1 MPDVASSSSPGDD
14 DGDDV
19 LARLRANDDARRRDA
34 ATRRLARESER
45 RGVTADGD
53 DPVVARARFDEARA
67 TCERELRALMME
79 AVSTSSAS
87 AERDETRMMEALRE
101 THARVCALHRDA
113 AAASARASAYESR
126 VMREEMRALG
136 EMFERCKARVR
147 PREKFRFASRGRRT
161 RDGGDAEAKK
171 AEAKAETEAETT
183 TTTTTTMMTTETRSN
198 DGPGIRDR
206 SNETIVATDATEED
220 DYALERLTDCDVFVF
235 GACRALRAYD
245 LTRCR
250 VYALAVAGSAHVENI
265 VDSVFCVAARQL
277 RAHCARRTR
286 FHARVASRPVV
297 EDSREV
303 AFAPRVALEDAHAAA
318 DDALLRK
325 HGLDVENGLWR
336 EVDDFLWLRAT
347 QSPHWRALEEDARD
361 ADARDIRERAH
372 RARDASSSSSS
383 S

>member
-1 MPDVASSSSPGDD
+1 MPDVDVASSTSPGDD
-14 DGDDV
+14 DGDADDV
-19 LARLRANDDARRRDA
+19 LARLRANDDARRREA
-34 ATRRLARESER
+34 AMRRLARESDR
-45 RGVTADGD
+45 RGITADGD
-53 DPVVARARFDEARA
+53 DPVVARARFDAARA
-67 TCERELRALMME
+67 TCEKALRALMME
-79 AVSTSSAS
+79 ASSVSSAS
-87 AERDETRMMEALRE
+87 AERDETWMMGALRE

-171 AEAKAETEAETT
+171 AEAKAEVDAETT
-183 TTTTTTMMTTETRSN
+183 TTETTTLSN

-250 VYALAVAGSAHVENI
+250 VYALAVSGSAHVENI

-277 RAHCARRTR
+277 RAHGARRTR

-336 EVDDFLWLRAT
+336 EVDDFLWLRAS

-361 ADARDIRERAH
+361 ADARDIRERAA
-372 RARDASSSSSS
+372 RARDASSSS
-383 S
+383 

>member
-1 MPDVASSSSPGDD
+1 MPDVNVASSTSPGDD
-14 DGDDV
+14 DGDADDV
-19 LARLRANDDARRRDA
+19 LARLRANDDARRREA
-34 ATRRLARESER
+34 AMRRLARESDR
-45 RGVTADGD
+45 RGITADGD
-53 DPVVARARFDEARA
+53 DPVVARARFDAARA
-67 TCERELRALMME
+67 TCERELRALMTE
-79 AVSTSSAS
+79 ASSASAAS
-87 AERDETRMMEALRE
+87 AERDETWMMGALRE

-171 AEAKAETEAETT
+171 AEAKAEVDAETT
-183 TTTTTTMMTTETRSN
+183 TTETTTRSN

-250 VYALAVAGSAHVENI
+250 VYALAVSGSAHVENI

-277 RAHCARRTR
+277 RAHGARRTR

-336 EVDDFLWLRAT
+336 EVDDFLWLRAS

-361 ADARDIRERAH
+361 ADARDIRERAA
-372 RARDASSSSSS
+372 RARDASSSS
-383 S
+383 

>member
-1 MPDVASSSSPGDD
+1 MPDVDVASSTSPGDD
-14 DGDDV
+14 DGDADDV
-19 LARLRANDDARRRDA
+19 LARLRANDDARRREA
-34 ATRRLARESER
+34 ATRRLARESDR
-45 RGVTADGD
+45 RGITADGD
-53 DPVVARARFDEARA
+53 DPVVARARFDAARA
-67 TCERELRALMME
+67 TCEKALRALMME
-79 AVSTSSAS
+79 ASSVSSAS
-87 AERDETRMMEALRE
+87 AERDETWMMGALRE

-171 AEAKAETEAETT
+171 AEAKAEVDAETT
-183 TTTTTTMMTTETRSN
+183 TTETTTLSN

-250 VYALAVAGSAHVENI
+250 VYALAVSGSAHVENI

-277 RAHCARRTR
+277 RAHGARRTR

-336 EVDDFLWLRAT
+336 EVDDFLWLRAS

-361 ADARDIRERAH
+361 ADARDIRERAA
-372 RARDASSSSSS
+372 RARDASSSS
-383 S
+383 

>member
-1 MPDVASSSSPGDD
+1 MNHPSSLCVRMPDVASSVSSPGD
-14 DGDDV
+14 DDV

-34 ATRRLARESER
+34 ATRRLARESDR
-45 RGVTADGD
+45 RGITADGD
-53 DPVVARARFDEARA
+53 DPVVARARFDETRA
-67 TCERELRALMME
+67 TCETALRALMME
-79 AVSTSSAS
+79 AVSSSSSAS
-87 AERDETRMMEALRE
+87 ERDETGMMEALRE
-101 THARVCALHRDA
+101 THARVCAAHRDA

-126 VMREEMRALG
+126 VMREEMRALV

-161 RDGGDAEAKK
+161 RDGGDAEAKAEAEMK
-171 AEAKAETEAETT
+171 AEAKAETEAT
-183 TTTTTTMMTTETRSN
+183 TTETTETTRAN

-277 RAHCARRTR
+277 RAHGARRTR

-336 EVDDFLWLRAT
+336 EVDDFLWLRAS

-361 ADARDIRERAH
+361 ADARDIRERAA
-372 RARDASSSSSS
+372 RARDA
-383 S
+383 

>member
-1 MPDVASSSSPGDD
+1 MPDVDVASSTSPGDD
-14 DGDDV
+14 DGDADDV
-19 LARLRANDDARRRDA
+19 LARLRANDDARRREA
-34 ATRRLARESER
+34 AMRRLARESDR
-45 RGVTADGD
+45 RGITADGD
-53 DPVVARARFDEARA
+53 DPVVARARFDAARA
-67 TCERELRALMME
+67 TCERELRALMTE
-79 AVSTSSAS
+79 ASSASSAS
-87 AERDETRMMEALRE
+87 AERDETWMMGALRE

-171 AEAKAETEAETT
+171 AEAKAEVDAETT
-183 TTTTTTMMTTETRSN
+183 TTETTTRSN

-220 DYALERLTDCDVFVF
+220 DYELERLTDCDVFVF

-250 VYALAVAGSAHVENI
+250 VYALAVSGSAHVENI

-277 RAHCARRTR
+277 RAHGARRTR

-336 EVDDFLWLRAT
+336 EVDDFLWLRAS
-347 QSPHWRALEEDARD
+347 QSPHWRVLEEDARD
-361 ADARDIRERAH
+361 ADARDIRERAA
-372 RARDASSSSSS
+372 RARDASSSS
-383 S
+383 

>member
-1 MPDVASSSSPGDD
+1 MPDVNVASSTSPGDD
-14 DGDDV
+14 DGDADDV
-19 LARLRANDDARRRDA
+19 LARLRANDDARRREA
-34 ATRRLARESER
+34 ATRRLARESDR
-45 RGVTADGD
+45 RGITADGD
-53 DPVVARARFDEARA
+53 DPVVARARFDAARA
-67 TCERELRALMME
+67 TCEKALRALMME
-79 AVSTSSAS
+79 ASSVSSAS
-87 AERDETRMMEALRE
+87 AERDETWMMGALRE

-171 AEAKAETEAETT
+171 AEAKAEVDAETT
-183 TTTTTTMMTTETRSN
+183 TTETTTRSN

-250 VYALAVAGSAHVENI
+250 VYALAVSGSAHVENI

-277 RAHCARRTR
+277 RAHGARRTR

-336 EVDDFLWLRAT
+336 EVDDFLWLRAS

-361 ADARDIRERAH
+361 ADARDIRERAA
-372 RARDASSSSSS
+372 RARDAPSSS
-383 S
+383 

>member
-1 MPDVASSSSPGDD
+1 MPDVNVASSTSPGDD
-14 DGDDV
+14 DGDADDV
-19 LARLRANDDARRRDA
+19 LARLRANDDARRREA
-34 ATRRLARESER
+34 ATRRLARESDR
-45 RGVTADGD
+45 RGITADGD
-53 DPVVARARFDEARA
+53 DPVVARARFDAARA
-67 TCERELRALMME
+67 TCERELRALMTE
-79 AVSTSSAS
+79 ASSASSAS
-87 AERDETRMMEALRE
+87 AERDETWMMGALRE

-171 AEAKAETEAETT
+171 AEAKAEVDAETT
-183 TTTTTTMMTTETRSN
+183 TTETTTLSN

-250 VYALAVAGSAHVENI
+250 VYALAVSGSAHVENI

-277 RAHCARRTR
+277 RAHGARRTR

-336 EVDDFLWLRAT
+336 EVDDFLWLRAS

-361 ADARDIRERAH
+361 ADARDIRERAA
-372 RARDASSSSSS
+372 RARDASSSS
-383 S
+383 

>member
-1 MPDVASSSSPGDD
+1 MPDVNVASSTSPGDD
-14 DGDDV
+14 DGDADDV
-19 LARLRANDDARRRDA
+19 LARLRANDDARRREA
-34 ATRRLARESER
+34 ATRRLARESDR
-45 RGVTADGD
+45 RGITADGD
-53 DPVVARARFDEARA
+53 DPVVARARFDAARA
-67 TCERELRALMME
+67 TCEKALRALMME
-79 AVSTSSAS
+79 ASSVSSAS
-87 AERDETRMMEALRE
+87 AERDETWMMGALRE

-171 AEAKAETEAETT
+171 AEAKAEVDAETT
-183 TTTTTTMMTTETRSN
+183 TTETTTRSN

-250 VYALAVAGSAHVENI
+250 VYALAVSGSAHVENI

-277 RAHCARRTR
+277 RAHGARRTR

-336 EVDDFLWLRAT
+336 EVDDFLWLRAS

-361 ADARDIRERAH
+361 ADARDIRERAA
-372 RARDASSSSSS
+372 RARDASSSS
-383 S
+383 

>member
-1 MPDVASSSSPGDD
+1 MPDVNVASSTSPGAD
-14 DGDDV
+14 DGDADDV
-19 LARLRANDDARRRDA
+19 LARLRANDDARRREA
-34 ATRRLARESER
+34 ATRRLARESDR
-45 RGVTADGD
+45 RGITADGD
-53 DPVVARARFDEARA
+53 DPVVARARFDAARA
-67 TCERELRALMME
+67 TCEKALRALMME
-79 AVSTSSAS
+79 ASSVSSAS
-87 AERDETRMMEALRE
+87 AERDETWMMGALRE

-171 AEAKAETEAETT
+171 AEAKAEVDAETT
-183 TTTTTTMMTTETRSN
+183 TTETTTRSN

-250 VYALAVAGSAHVENI
+250 VYALAVSGSAHVENI

-277 RAHCARRTR
+277 RAHGARRTR

-336 EVDDFLWLRAT
+336 EVDDFLWLRAS

-361 ADARDIRERAH
+361 ADARDIRERAA
-372 RARDASSSSSS
+372 RARDASSSS
-383 S
+383 

>member
-1 MPDVASSSSPGDD
+1 MPDVNVASSTSPGDD
-14 DGDDV
+14 DGDADDV
-19 LARLRANDDARRRDA
+19 LARLRANDDARRREA
-34 ATRRLARESER
+34 ATRRLARESDR
-45 RGVTADGD
+45 RGITADGD
-53 DPVVARARFDEARA
+53 DPVVARARFDAARA
-67 TCERELRALMME
+67 TCEKALRALMME
-79 AVSTSSAS
+79 ASSVSSAS
-87 AERDETRMMEALRE
+87 AERDETWMMGALRE

-171 AEAKAETEAETT
+171 AEAKAEVDAETT
-183 TTTTTTMMTTETRSN
+183 TTETTTLSN

-250 VYALAVAGSAHVENI
+250 VYALAVSGSAHVENI

-277 RAHCARRTR
+277 RAHGARRTR

-336 EVDDFLWLRAT
+336 EVDDFLWLRAS

-361 ADARDIRERAH
+361 ADARDIRERAA
-372 RARDASSSSSS
+372 RARDAPSSS
-383 S
+383 

>member
-1 MPDVASSSSPGDD
+1 MPDVDVASSTSPGDD
-14 DGDDV
+14 DGDADDV
-19 LARLRANDDARRRDA
+19 LARLRANDDARRREA
-34 ATRRLARESER
+34 AMRRLARESDR
-45 RGVTADGD
+45 RGITADGD
-53 DPVVARARFDEARA
+53 DPVVARARFDAARA
-67 TCERELRALMME
+67 TCERELRALMTE
-79 AVSTSSAS
+79 ASSASSAS
-87 AERDETRMMEALRE
+87 AERDETWMMGALRE

-171 AEAKAETEAETT
+171 AEAKAEVDAETT
-183 TTTTTTMMTTETRSN
+183 TTETTTRSN

-250 VYALAVAGSAHVENI
+250 VYALAVSGSAHVENI

-277 RAHCARRTR
+277 RAHGARRTR

-336 EVDDFLWLRAT
+336 EVDDFLWLRAS

-361 ADARDIRERAH
+361 ADARDIRERAA
-372 RARDASSSSSS
+372 RARDASSSS
-383 S
+383 

>member
-1 MPDVASSSSPGDD
+1 MPDVDVASSTSPGDD
-14 DGDDV
+14 DGDADDV
-19 LARLRANDDARRRDA
+19 LARLRANDDARRREA
-34 ATRRLARESER
+34 AMRRLARESDR
-45 RGVTADGD
+45 RGITADGD
-53 DPVVARARFDEARA
+53 DPVVARARFDAARA
-67 TCERELRALMME
+67 TCEKALRALMME
-79 AVSTSSAS
+79 ASSASSAS
-87 AERDETRMMEALRE
+87 AERDETWMMGALRE

-171 AEAKAETEAETT
+171 AEAKAEVDAETT
-183 TTTTTTMMTTETRSN
+183 TTETTTRSN

-250 VYALAVAGSAHVENI
+250 VYALAVSGSAHVENI

-277 RAHCARRTR
+277 RAHGARRTR

-336 EVDDFLWLRAT
+336 EVDDFLWLRAS

-361 ADARDIRERAH
+361 ADARDIRERAA
-372 RARDASSSSSS
+372 RVRDASSSS
-383 S
+383 

>member
-1 MPDVASSSSPGDD
+1 MPDVDVASSTSPGDD
-14 DGDDV
+14 DGDADDV
-19 LARLRANDDARRRDA
+19 LARLRANDDARRREA
-34 ATRRLARESER
+34 AMRRLARESDR
-45 RGVTADGD
+45 RGITADGD
-53 DPVVARARFDEARA
+53 DPVVARARFDAARA
-67 TCERELRALMME
+67 TCEKALRALMME
-79 AVSTSSAS
+79 ASSVSSAS
-87 AERDETRMMEALRE
+87 AERDETWMMGALRE

-171 AEAKAETEAETT
+171 AEAKAEVDAETT
-183 TTTTTTMMTTETRSN
+183 TTETTTLSN

-250 VYALAVAGSAHVENI
+250 VYALAVSGSAHVENI

-277 RAHCARRTR
+277 RAHGARRTR

-336 EVDDFLWLRAT
+336 EVDDFLWLRAS

-361 ADARDIRERAH
+361 ADARDIRERAA
-372 RARDASSSSSS
+372 RARDAPSSS
-383 S
+383 

>member
-1 MPDVASSSSPGDD
+1 MPDVDVASSTSPGDD
-14 DGDDV
+14 DGDADDV
-19 LARLRANDDARRRDA
+19 LARLRANDDARRREA
-34 ATRRLARESER
+34 AMRRLARESDR
-45 RGVTADGD
+45 RGITADGD
-53 DPVVARARFDEARA
+53 DPVVARARFDAARA
-67 TCERELRALMME
+67 TCEKALRALMME
-79 AVSTSSAS
+79 ASSASSAS
-87 AERDETRMMEALRE
+87 AERDETWMMGALRE

-171 AEAKAETEAETT
+171 AEAKAEVDAETT
-183 TTTTTTMMTTETRSN
+183 TTETTTRSN

-250 VYALAVAGSAHVENI
+250 VYALAVSGSAHVENI

-277 RAHCARRTR
+277 RAHGARRTR

-336 EVDDFLWLRAT
+336 EVDDFLWLRAS

-361 ADARDIRERAH
+361 ADARDIRERAA
-372 RARDASSSSSS
+372 RARDASSSS
-383 S
+383 

>member
-1 MPDVASSSSPGDD
+1 MPDVNVASSTSPGDD
-14 DGDDV
+14 DGDADDV
-19 LARLRANDDARRRDA
+19 LARLRANDDARRREA
-34 ATRRLARESER
+34 ATRRLARESDR
-45 RGVTADGD
+45 RGITADGD
-53 DPVVARARFDEARA
+53 DPVVARARFDAARA
-67 TCERELRALMME
+67 TCEKALRALMME
-79 AVSTSSAS
+79 ASSVSSAS
-87 AERDETRMMEALRE
+87 AEREETWMMGALRE

-171 AEAKAETEAETT
+171 AEAKAEVDAETT
-183 TTTTTTMMTTETRSN
+183 TTETTTRSN

-250 VYALAVAGSAHVENI
+250 VYALAVSGSAHVENI

-277 RAHCARRTR
+277 RAHGARRTR

-336 EVDDFLWLRAT
+336 EVDDFLWLRAS

-361 ADARDIRERAH
+361 ADARDIRERAA
-372 RARDASSSSSS
+372 RARDASSSS
-383 S
+383 

>member
-1 MPDVASSSSPGDD
+1 MPDVNVASSTSPGDD
-14 DGDDV
+14 DGDADDV
-19 LARLRANDDARRRDA
+19 LARLRANDDARRREA
-34 ATRRLARESER
+34 ATRRLARESDR
-45 RGVTADGD
+45 RGITADGD
-53 DPVVARARFDEARA
+53 DPVVARARFDAARA
-67 TCERELRALMME
+67 TCEKALRALMME
-79 AVSTSSAS
+79 ASSVSSAS
-87 AERDETRMMEALRE
+87 AERDETWMMGALRE

-171 AEAKAETEAETT
+171 AEAKAEVDAETT
-183 TTTTTTMMTTETRSN
+183 TTETTTLSN

-250 VYALAVAGSAHVENI
+250 VYALAVSGSAHVENI

-277 RAHCARRTR
+277 RAHGARRTR

-336 EVDDFLWLRAT
+336 EVDDFLWLRAS

-361 ADARDIRERAH
+361 ADARDIRERAA
-372 RARDASSSSSS
+372 RARDASSSS
-383 S
+383 

>member
-1 MPDVASSSSPGDD
+1 MPDVDVASSTSPGDD
-14 DGDDV
+14 DGDADDV
-19 LARLRANDDARRRDA
+19 LARLRANDDARRREA
-34 ATRRLARESER
+34 ATRRLARESDR
-45 RGVTADGD
+45 RGITADGD
-53 DPVVARARFDEARA
+53 DPVVARARFDAARA
-67 TCERELRALMME
+67 TCEKALRALMME
-79 AVSTSSAS
+79 ASSASSAS
-87 AERDETRMMEALRE
+87 AERDETWMMGALRE

-171 AEAKAETEAETT
+171 AEAKAEVDAETT
-183 TTTTTTMMTTETRSN
+183 TTETTTRSN

-250 VYALAVAGSAHVENI
+250 VYALAVSGSAHVENI

-277 RAHCARRTR
+277 RAHGARRTR

-336 EVDDFLWLRAT
+336 EVDDFLWLRAS

-361 ADARDIRERAH
+361 ADARDIRERAA
-372 RARDASSSSSS
+372 RARDASSSS
-383 S
+383 

>member
-1 MPDVASSSSPGDD
+1 M
-14 DGDDV
+14 
-19 LARLRANDDARRRDA
+19 
-34 ATRRLARESER
+34 RRLARESDR
-45 RGVTADGD
+45 RGITADGD
-53 DPVVARARFDEARA
+53 DPVVARARFDAARA
-67 TCERELRALMME
+67 TCEKALRALMME
-79 AVSTSSAS
+79 ASSVSSAS
-87 AERDETRMMEALRE
+87 AERDETWMMGALRE

-171 AEAKAETEAETT
+171 AEAKAEVDAETT
-183 TTTTTTMMTTETRSN
+183 TTETTTRSN

-250 VYALAVAGSAHVENI
+250 VYALAVSGSAHVENI

-277 RAHCARRTR
+277 RAHGARRTR

-336 EVDDFLWLRAT
+336 EVDDFLWLRAS

-361 ADARDIRERAH
+361 ADARDIRERAA
-372 RARDASSSSSS
+372 RARDASSSS
-383 S
+383 

>member
-1 MPDVASSSSPGDD
+1 MPDVDVASSTSPGDD
-14 DGDDV
+14 DGDADDV
-19 LARLRANDDARRRDA
+19 LARLRANDDARRREA
-34 ATRRLARESER
+34 ATRRLARESDR
-45 RGVTADGD
+45 RGITADGD
-53 DPVVARARFDEARA
+53 DPVVARARFDAARA
-67 TCERELRALMME
+67 TCEKALRALMME
-79 AVSTSSAS
+79 ASSASSAS
-87 AERDETRMMEALRE
+87 AERDETWMMGALRE

-171 AEAKAETEAETT
+171 AEAKAEVDAETT
-183 TTTTTTMMTTETRSN
+183 TTETTTRSN

-250 VYALAVAGSAHVENI
+250 VYALAVSGSAHVENI

-277 RAHCARRTR
+277 RAHGARRTR

-303 AFAPRVALEDAHAAA
+303 AFAPRVALEDVHAAA

-336 EVDDFLWLRAT
+336 EVDDFLWLRAS

-361 ADARDIRERAH
+361 ADARDIRERAA
-372 RARDASSSSSS
+372 RARDASSSS
-383 S
+383 

>member
-1 MPDVASSSSPGDD
+1 MPDVNVASSTSPGDD
-14 DGDDV
+14 DGDADDV
-19 LARLRANDDARRRDA
+19 LARLRANDDARRREA
-34 ATRRLARESER
+34 AMRRLARESDR
-45 RGVTADGD
+45 RGITADGD
-53 DPVVARARFDEARA
+53 DPVVARARFDAARA
-67 TCERELRALMME
+67 TCERELRALMTE
-79 AVSTSSAS
+79 ASSASSAS
-87 AERDETRMMEALRE
+87 AERDETWMMGALRE

-171 AEAKAETEAETT
+171 AEAKAEVDAETT
-183 TTTTTTMMTTETRSN
+183 TTETTTRSN

-250 VYALAVAGSAHVENI
+250 VYALAVSGSAHVENI

-277 RAHCARRTR
+277 RAHGARRTR

-336 EVDDFLWLRAT
+336 EVDDFLWLRAS

-361 ADARDIRERAH
+361 ADARDIRERAA
-372 RARDASSSSSS
+372 RARDASSSS
-383 S
+383 

>member
-1 MPDVASSSSPGDD
+1 MPDVNVASSTSPGAD
-14 DGDDV
+14 DGDADDV
-19 LARLRANDDARRRDA
+19 LARLRANDDARRREA
-34 ATRRLARESER
+34 AMRRLARESDR
-45 RGVTADGD
+45 RGITADGD
-53 DPVVARARFDEARA
+53 DPVVARARFDAARA
-67 TCERELRALMME
+67 TCEKALRALMME
-79 AVSTSSAS
+79 ASSVSSAS
-87 AERDETRMMEALRE
+87 AERDETWMMGALRE

-171 AEAKAETEAETT
+171 AEAKAEVDAETT
-183 TTTTTTMMTTETRSN
+183 TTETTTLSN

-250 VYALAVAGSAHVENI
+250 VYALAVSGSAHVENI

-277 RAHCARRTR
+277 RAHGARRTR

-336 EVDDFLWLRAT
+336 EVDDFLWLRAS

-361 ADARDIRERAH
+361 ADARDIRERAA
-372 RARDASSSSSS
+372 RARDASSSS
-383 S
+383 

>member
-1 MPDVASSSSPGDD
+1 MPDVNVASSTSPGAD
-14 DGDDV
+14 DGDADDV
-19 LARLRANDDARRRDA
+19 LARLRANDDARRREA
-34 ATRRLARESER
+34 ATRRLARESDR
-45 RGVTADGD
+45 RGITADGD
-53 DPVVARARFDEARA
+53 DPVVARARFDAARA
-67 TCERELRALMME
+67 TCEKALRALMME
-79 AVSTSSAS
+79 ASSVSSAS
-87 AERDETRMMEALRE
+87 AERDETWMMGALRE

-171 AEAKAETEAETT
+171 AEAKAEVDAETT
-183 TTTTTTMMTTETRSN
+183 TTETTTLSN

-250 VYALAVAGSAHVENI
+250 VYALAVSGSAHVENI

-277 RAHCARRTR
+277 RAHGARRTR

-336 EVDDFLWLRAT
+336 EVDDFLWLRAS

-361 ADARDIRERAH
+361 ADARDIRERAA
-372 RARDASSSSSS
+372 RARDASSSS
-383 S
+383 